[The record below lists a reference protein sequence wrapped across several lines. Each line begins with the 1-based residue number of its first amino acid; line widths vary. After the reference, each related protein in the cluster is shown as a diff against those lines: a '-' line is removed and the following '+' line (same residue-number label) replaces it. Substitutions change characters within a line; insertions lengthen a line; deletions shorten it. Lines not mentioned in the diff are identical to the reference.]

1 MKLRAIWAIL
11 AANLV
16 AAILLSFAG
25 FLTVRY
31 APWGHLAT
39 DASKMSPQGLA
50 VKYGDAAA
58 LLRRGL
64 FVDLWITGPIIA
76 ILTGL
81 TSGAFYRRADWR
93 VSSLSTAVLIIF
105 TVSTMNVVNISAAL
119 FYLLLSWM
127 AMKLVGPGPAFR
139 RQH

>member
-1 MKLRAIWAIL
+1 MPCNVVHGQSALGVHWFLKSRKLQSRITRMKLRVIWAIF

-16 AAILLSFAG
+16 AAILLSLAG

-31 APWGHLAT
+31 APWGHLAI

-50 VKYGDAAA
+50 VKYGDAEA
-58 LLRRGL
+58 LLHRGL

-93 VSSLSTAVLIIF
+93 VSSLGTAVLIIF
-105 TVSTMNVVNISAAL
+105 TVSTMNV
-119 FYLLLSWM
+119 
-127 AMKLVGPGPAFR
+127 
-139 RQH
+139 